1 MDHAKTTTLE
11 ADRIES
17 LIERFSRITATGPQQ
32 LAEMESHLER
42 MNARAETILQ
52 TIGERIQRLEL
63 SCNRVETHETR
74 IVDRLPQ
81 LERANSEA
89 RDLLERIDGLVGRL
103 AAIEAASEER
113 IAQLLAG
120 LESAQDIHEK
130 LETAGTQ
137 VSHLVE
143 ESCANATTQHQALT
157 EVFAGLCARREE
169 LVAMIERSR
178 SEAAETCAATAAA
191 AKETRRR
198 FDANRAE
205 VLDLANSAEQ
215 RLADV
220 RKAGD
225 QLLDQTA
232 HLKDS
237 CITTL
242 ERIQSG
248 GVAAIEQAAANA
260 EKRIAQALSRF
271 EALIAEEQQA
281 RAAAESAVCAARFAL
296 TSVEQSGARLAEAQ
310 ANVANLESTAAETL
324 ATVRREA
331 RNLEHALDVA
341 VQNGI
346 AGVKEHVAT
355 VLAAAQPQLEQDVA
369 QATAAIR
376 VASTNAV
383 SRADALITQ
392 LASRTDAELRQRHQE
407 ITVAAASAAER
418 LGTDTEAAANAAL
431 AAVEEAVERG
441 RSAIAAQAEQ
451 ISANMAE
458 TLQQRITEAGE
469 VARGLNALRDEVH
482 TLLPDAGATS
492 VTLDRQ
498 IREARTVTTAAA
510 EQSDSLNALIDRA
523 SSGAPTLETLIAGA
537 TRQAEVLTSRSEVA
551 NECSLALAAR
561 QQEAAATCAQLAGH
575 IEQARSIC
583 QETAAASAAG
593 QALAPELAAR
603 TEELKSLLST
613 ARELIQQFRKESES
627 TGAQGELLK
636 QLTYATRALEG
647 KVSYLQ
653 ESLANPISMIQ
664 DARAQAEELNDVCLA
679 VKRVFRGISQASL
692 QANDRIKLLSKLLVA
707 TERSART
714 MKQWVEE
721 AARAQERLADT
732 LAAAP
737 RIDATHPPVLLP
749 DLAQTLST
757 AARSGVAVIP
767 GSAASDRQG
776 ASQSPSRDL
785 PAARPLPQARTVT
798 VPVGKADSAAKVV
811 EPLID
816 VLKARASAGK
826 AVPNPTPR
834 LRAEDVQA
842 MIAEAREHAPAG
854 P

>member
-1 MDHAKTTTLE
+1 MDRAKTTTLE

-32 LAEMESHLER
+32 LADLESRLER

-63 SCNRVETHETR
+63 ACDRVETHESR
-74 IVDRLPQ
+74 IVDRMPQ

-89 RDLLERIDGLVGRL
+89 RDLLERIDGTVGRL

-113 IAQLLAG
+113 IAQLLTG

-137 VSHLVE
+137 VSRLVE
-143 ESCANATTQHQALT
+143 ESSENAAAQHQAFT
-157 EVFAGLCARREE
+157 EVFAGLSARREE

-178 SEAAETCAATAAA
+178 ADAAETCAATAAA
-191 AKETRRR
+191 VDEMRRR

-205 VLDLANSAEQ
+205 ILDLANTAEQ

-242 ERIQSG
+242 ERIQRG
-248 GVAAIEQAAANA
+248 GVTAIEQAAANA
-260 EKRIAQALSRF
+260 EKRVAQALSRF
-271 EALIAEEQQA
+271 ETLIAQEQQA

-310 ANVANLESTAAETL
+310 ANVANLESAAAATL
-324 ATVRREA
+324 ATVRQEA
-331 RNLEHALDVA
+331 QDLERALNAA
-341 VQNGI
+341 VQQGI
-346 AGVKEHVAT
+346 ADVKEHVAT
-355 VLAAAQPQLEQDVA
+355 VLGAAQPQLEQDVA

-383 SRADALITQ
+383 SRADALITE
-392 LASRTDAELRQRHQE
+392 LTSRTDAELRRRQQE
-407 ITVAAASAAER
+407 ITAAAASAV
-418 LGTDTEAAANAAL
+418 AAH
-431 AAVEEAVERG
+431 
-441 RSAIAAQAEQ
+441 AEQ

-458 TLQQRITEAGE
+458 TLQQRITEAEE
-469 VARGLNALRDEVH
+469 VAHSLHALRDEVH
-482 TLLPDAGATS
+482 TLLPDAGAIS
-492 VTLDRQ
+492 ATLDQQ
-498 IREARTVTTAAA
+498 IREARTATTAAA
-510 EQSDSLNALIDRA
+510 EQSNSLTALIGRA
-523 SSGAPTLETLIAGA
+523 STGATTLETLIAGA
-537 TRQAEVLTSRSEVA
+537 TRQTEELTSRSEVA
-551 NECSLALAAR
+551 NACSLALAAR
-561 QQEAAATCAQLAGH
+561 QQEAAATSSELSAH
-575 IEQARSIC
+575 IDQARSIGR
-583 QETAAASAAG
+583 ETAAASAAG

-603 TEELKSLLST
+603 TEELKSLVST
-613 ARELIQQFRKESES
+613 ARDLIHQFQKETES
-627 TGAQGELLK
+627 TGAQSELLK
-636 QLTYATRALEG
+636 QLTYATTALEG

-653 ESLANPISMIQ
+653 EALANPISMIQ
-664 DARAQAEELNDVCLA
+664 DARAQADELNEVCLA

-714 MKQWVEE
+714 MKQWVDE

-732 LAAAP
+732 LAIAP
-737 RIDATHPPVLLP
+737 RINSTHPPVLLP
-749 DLAQTLST
+749 DLAQALNATVPSPAADASGST
-757 AARSGVAVIP
+757 
-767 GSAASDRQG
+767 ASDRSG
-776 ASQSPSRDL
+776 ASPAPSRDL
-785 PAARPLPQARTVT
+785 AAARSLKQTRTVT
-798 VPVGKADSAAKVV
+798 VPVGKGGSAAKVV

-816 VLKARASAGK
+816 VLKARASGDK
-826 AVPNPTPR
+826 AVSNPAPR
-834 LRAEDVQA
+834 LQAEDVQA
-842 MIAEAREHAPAG
+842 LIAKAREHAPAG